1 MNHKR
6 DMWPV
11 PKETVDCRAGDTER
25 RGEKEEEIPLV
36 FCSYEKT
43 ASRTCHG
50 CVDAIRASQG
60 RLAIS
65 SYEQDT
71 TVRSSPFWPRG
82 VLLISLAKGIT
93 GRKCTSLLP
102 LSSAHHTHTHTQIHM
117 HNSLLYRARTHFTL
131 LGLSP
136 GDPGRHACTE
146 GNGQDQ
152 GQAESL

>member
-1 MNHKR
+1 M
-6 DMWPV
+6 
-11 PKETVDCRAGDTER
+11 
-25 RGEKEEEIPLV
+25 

-82 VLLISLAKGIT
+82 GVVDFFGKGNNRAKMH
-93 GRKCTSLLP
+93 
-102 LSSAHHTHTHTQIHM
+102 LSSPSLFCAHHTHRYTCTILYSIARAHISLCWASAPETQGDTHAPKGMDKTRVKQRVC
-117 HNSLLYRARTHFTL
+117 NFVSA
-131 LGLSP
+131 SP
-136 GDPGRHACTE
+136 GYATAPVR
-146 GNGQDQ
+146 
-152 GQAESL
+152 L

>member
-6 DMWPV
+6 GMWPV

-82 VLLISLAKGIT
+82 GVVDFFGKGNNRAKMH
-93 GRKCTSLLP
+93 
-102 LSSAHHTHTHTQIHM
+102 LSSPSLFCTPHTHTHTDTHA
-117 HNSLLYRARTHFTL
+117 HSLLYRARTHFTL